1 MRKIAQTPSLPAP
14 SPPKSSRE
22 DLPCISQLSD
32 AYKVQTELLKHQD
45 VKRGEA
51 AWLSPKSL
59 AEHLRFCPNLI
70 FPSHAKNSTNHQLP
84 TLISQD
90 KALDPVKPRS
100 LISAFSG
107 AVADSEPVTALG
119 AKSPSRALEKLQ
131 KESNNYA
138 PAPAPRRKTFKTS
151 HHQGYGTDTYTAPR
165 CKVTSAAISLLL
177 VSSQRSTAQD
187 SIAQHSHIQLTTRF
201 CHWISLSPPSVD
213 RERERERETNI
224 KQKLA
229 STLLTKGPSVSAD
242 ESDPNSA
249 DTSQQLLC
257 VCLANL
263 EEEKRRQAL
272 SCGSPGTTIFPYIP
286 SAPLLQIR
294 GLASLVLPVVSIFL
308 VSSLRVDSP
317 HSTYNRSTK

>member
-59 AEHLRFCPNLI
+59 AEHLRLCSNLI

-177 VSSQRSTAQD
+177 VTSQRSTAQPHPAYD
-187 SIAQHSHIQLTTRF
+187 SFLPLDKSQPAKCRQ
-201 CHWISLSPPSVD
+201 